1 MIIDRIKQIID
12 NEKISVSSFEK
23 KIGTSEGVIRRAIKN
38 NTDIQSK
45 WLTAV
50 SDNYP
55 EINNKWL
62 LTGKGSMF
70 KKEESDLIEVKKA
83 DELGGHKTIPLVSV
97 EAIGGF
103 GSSDFSIG
111 ERDVKD
117 LYVVP
122 KFKDRMIDFMIEV
135 YGDSMYPKFKSG
147 DIVACR
153 KIGNSNFIQWN
164 NVHIIATKEQGILIK
179 RLNKSKN
186 ENTILAVSENKDYE
200 PFEIPKNEVTGIA
213 LVVGV
218 IRLE

>member
-1 MIIDRIKQIID
+1 MDKSVILNNIKDYLKFKNDKEFAEFLDIKQNTLSTWKKRNTIDYDKIIAKCD
-12 NEKISVSSFEK
+12 F
-23 KIGTSEGVIRRAIKN
+23 
-38 NTDIQSK
+38 
-45 WLTAV
+45 
-50 SDNYP
+50 
-55 EINNKWL
+55 INANWL
-62 LTGKGSMF
+62 LTGKGSML
-70 KKEESDLIEVKKA
+70 KKEDSDLIEVKKA
-83 DELGGHKTIPLVSV
+83 EELGGYKTIPLVSV

-117 LYVVP
+117 FYVVP
-122 KFKDRMIDFMIEV
+122 KFKDRKIDFMIEV

-153 KIGNSNFIQWN
+153 KLGDSNFIQWN

-179 RLNKSKN
+179 RLNKAKN
-186 ENTILAVSENKDYE
+186 DTCILAVSENKDYE
-200 PFEIPKNEVTGIA
+200 PFEIPNDEVTGLA